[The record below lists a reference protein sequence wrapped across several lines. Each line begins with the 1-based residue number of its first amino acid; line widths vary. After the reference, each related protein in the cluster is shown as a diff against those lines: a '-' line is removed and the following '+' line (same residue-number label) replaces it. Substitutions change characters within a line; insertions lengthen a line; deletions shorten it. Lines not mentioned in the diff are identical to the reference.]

1 MSALDAVEVC
11 GAASEGGSSWLGP
24 AVALVIDDA
33 PPRSELPKLQES
45 VRVISRAVSVV
56 NVASRLLNQIPV
68 SLEYIVIASTTADFR
83 G

>member
-45 VRVISRAVSVV
+45 VRVH
-56 NVASRLLNQIPV
+56 Q
-68 SLEYIVIASTTADFR
+68 
-83 G
+83 